1 MIHFLVVLFAV
12 SLLYISISGRM
23 EAYVKVLFMQGLI
36 IFLVVTL
43 EAAMLNS
50 INYIFLMVETLG
62 FKTIIIPLILF
73 KAIRKMDVRREVEPY
88 MMTFHSL
95 VITTIIMIFSFVLAF
110 LSVKYSGEIKPLYF
124 GVSISTIL
132 IGLYI
137 IMSRKK
143 IITHIV
149 GFIVLENGIFL
160 LSLSI
165 AREMPL
171 VVNMGVL
178 LDIFIGIFL
187 LVIVLKRIHSTF
199 EEIHIDQLTDLTD

>member
-12 SLLYISISGRM
+12 SLLYISISSRM

-43 EAAMLNS
+43 EAAVLNS

-95 VITTIIMIFSFVLAF
+95 VITTLIMIFSFVLAF

-165 AREMPL
+165 AGEMPL

-187 LVIVLKRIHSTF
+187 LVIMLKRIHSTF

>member
-12 SLLYISISGRM
+12 SLLYISISSRM

-43 EAAMLNS
+43 EAAVLNS

-88 MMTFHSL
+88 MMSFHSL
-95 VITTIIMIFSFVLAF
+95 VITTMIMIFSFVLAF
-110 LSVKYSGEIKPLYF
+110 LSVKYSGEIRPLYF

-199 EEIHIDQLTDLTD
+199 EEIHIDRLTDLTD

>member
-1 MIHFLVVLFAV
+1 VVLFAV
-12 SLLYISISGRM
+12 SLLYISISSRM

-43 EAAMLNS
+43 EAAVQNS

-95 VITTIIMIFSFVLAF
+95 VITTLIMIFSFVLAF

-165 AREMPL
+165 AGEMPL

-187 LVIVLKRIHSTF
+187 LVIMLKRIHSTF

>member
-1 MIHFLVVLFAV
+1 MINFLVVLFAV
-12 SLLYISISGRM
+12 SLLYISISSRM
-23 EAYVKVLFMQGLI
+23 EAYVKTLLMQGGI

-43 EAAMLNS
+43 EATSLNS

-62 FKTIIIPLILF
+62 FKTVIIPLILF
-73 KAIRKMDVRREVEPY
+73 NAIRKMDVRREMEPY
-88 MMTFHSL
+88 VMNFHPL
-95 VITTIIMIFSFVLAF
+95 VISTLILLFSFVLAF
-110 LSVKYSGEIKPLYF
+110 LSVKYSSEIKPLQF
-124 GVSISTIL
+124 AVSISTIL
-132 IGLYI
+132 TGLYV

-160 LSLSI
+160 LSLSV
-165 AREMPL
+165 AKEMPL
-171 VVNMGVL
+171 IVNMGVL

-199 EEIHIDQLTDLTD
+199 EDVNIDELTHLTD

>member
-12 SLLYISISGRM
+12 SLLYISISGRL

-43 EAAMLNS
+43 EAAVLNS

-88 MMTFHSL
+88 MMNFHSL
-95 VITTIIMIFSFVLAF
+95 VITSMIMIFSFVLAF
-110 LSVKYSGEIKPLYF
+110 LSVKYSSEIRPLYF

-132 IGLYI
+132 IGLFI

>member
-43 EAAMLNS
+43 EAAVLNS

-95 VITTIIMIFSFVLAF
+95 VITTMIMIFSFVLAF
-110 LSVKYSGEIKPLYF
+110 LSVKYSGKIKPFYF

-171 VVNMGVL
+171 VVNLGVL

>member
-43 EAAMLNS
+43 EAVVLNS

-95 VITTIIMIFSFVLAF
+95 VITTLIMIFSFVLAF

-165 AREMPL
+165 AGEMPL

>member
-43 EAAMLNS
+43 EAAVLNS

-88 MMTFHSL
+88 MMSFHSL
-95 VITTIIMIFSFVLAF
+95 VITTMIMIFSFVLAF

-187 LVIVLKRIHSTF
+187 LVIVLKRIHSAF

>member
-43 EAAMLNS
+43 EAAVLNS

-88 MMTFHSL
+88 MMSFHSL
-95 VITTIIMIFSFVLAF
+95 VITTMIMIFSFVLAF
-110 LSVKYSGEIKPLYF
+110 LSVKYSSEIKPLYF

-165 AREMPL
+165 AGEMPL

-187 LVIVLKRIHSTF
+187 LVIMLKRIHSTF

>member
-43 EAAMLNS
+43 EAAVLNS

-88 MMTFHSL
+88 MMNFHSL
-95 VITTIIMIFSFVLAF
+95 VITTMIMIFSFVLAF

-132 IGLYI
+132 IGLYT

-171 VVNMGVL
+171 VVNLGVL